1 MKNESTSIHNIAN
14 PAYCKWDNLL
24 KDINPVIQ
32 LLITMATFSLLPFIF
47 VSMTPFLRFTI
58 VFSMLKT
65 AMGTNSVPPAITL
78 IGLSLILTIYTM
90 SPVFDSMYKEY
101 QIPYQKNKNMIEA
114 LNAGSKPLKEY
125 MLKQTRESDLAFFV
139 EKTRAVAPKSPEELT
154 LWEVAPAYIVS
165 ELKTAFEI
173 GFIIYVPFIVLDLVV
188 ANILLALG
196 MFMLSPQ
203 IVSTPFKLLI
213 FIAVDG
219 WSLIV
224 KGLVESFN

>member
-1 MKNESTSIHNIAN
+1 M
-14 PAYCKWDNLL
+14 DNLL

-32 LLITMATFSLLPFIF
+32 LLIAMAAFSLLPFIF
-47 VSMTPFLRFTI
+47 VSMTPFLRFTV

-78 IGLSLILTIYTM
+78 IGLSLILTFYTM
-90 SPVFDSMYKEY
+90 SPVFDKMYQEY
-101 QIPYQKNKNMIEA
+101 QIPYQKNQNVIEA
-114 LNAGSKPLKEY
+114 LNASSKPLKEY
-125 MLKQTRESDLAFFV
+125 MLKQTRQGDLAFFV
-139 EKTRAVAPKSPEELT
+139 EKTRKQPPSTPDELT
-154 LWEVAPAYIVS
+154 IWEVAPAYIVS

>member
-1 MKNESTSIHNIAN
+1 MDTILH
-14 PAYCKWDNLL
+14 
-24 KDINPVIQ
+24 DINPVIQ
-32 LLITMATFSLLPFIF
+32 LLITMAAFSLLPFVF

-65 AMGTNSVPPAITL
+65 AMGTQSIPPAITL
-78 IGLSLILTIYTM
+78 IGLSLILTLYTM
-90 SPVFDSMYKEY
+90 MPVFDDMYQAY
-101 QIPYQKNKNMIEA
+101 QVPYSKNQNVIEA
-114 LNAGSKPLKEY
+114 LDASSKPLKEY
-125 MLKQTRESDLAFFV
+125 MLKQTRQSDLAFFV
-139 EKTRAVAPKSPEELT
+139 EKTKNAAPKTPDELT
-154 LWEVAPAYIVS
+154 LWEVAPAYIIS

-224 KGLVESFN
+224 KGMVESFN

>member
-1 MKNESTSIHNIAN
+1 M
-14 PAYCKWDNLL
+14 DNLL

-32 LLITMATFSLLPFIF
+32 LIVTMAAFSLLPFIF

-78 IGLSLILTIYTM
+78 IGLSLILTVYTM
-90 SPVFDSMYKEY
+90 SPVFDQMYKEY
-101 QIPYQKNKNMIEA
+101 QIPYQKNHNVVEA
-114 LNAGSKPLKEY
+114 INASSKPLKEY
-125 MLKQTRESDLAFFV
+125 MLKQTRQSDLAFFV
-139 EKTRAVAPKSPEELT
+139 EKTRKIAPQTPDELT
-154 LWEVAPAYIVS
+154 IWEVAPAYIVS
-165 ELKTAFEI
+165 ELKTAFEV
-173 GFIIYVPFIVLDLVV
+173 GFIIYVPFIILDLIV

>member
-1 MKNESTSIHNIAN
+1 M
-14 PAYCKWDNLL
+14 DNLL

-32 LLITMATFSLLPFIF
+32 LLITMATFSLLPFVF

-65 AMGTNSVPPAITL
+65 AMGTNSVPPTITL

-90 SPVFDSMYKEY
+90 SPVFDNMYKEY
-101 QIPYQKNKNMIEA
+101 QVPYQKNKNVVEA
-114 LNAGSKPLKEY
+114 LYASSKPLKEY
-125 MLKQTRESDLAFFV
+125 MLKQTRQGDLAFFV
-139 EKTRAVAPKSPEELT
+139 EKTRSQAPASPEELT
-154 LWEVAPAYIVS
+154 MWEVAPAYIIS
-165 ELKTAFEI
+165 ELKTAFSI
-173 GFIIYVPFIVLDLVV
+173 GFIIFIPFIVLDLVV

-196 MFMLSPQ
+196 MFMLSPT
-203 IVSTPFKLLI
+203 IISLPFKLLI

>member
-1 MKNESTSIHNIAN
+1 M
-14 PAYCKWDNLL
+14 DNLL

-78 IGLSLILTIYTM
+78 IGLSLILTLYTM
-90 SPVFDSMYKEY
+90 APTFDNMYQAY
-101 QIPYQKNKNMIEA
+101 QIPYQKNKNVVEA
-114 LNAGSKPLKEY
+114 LNASSKPLKEY
-125 MLKQTRESDLAFFV
+125 MLKQTRQSDLAFFV
-139 EKTRAVAPKSPEELT
+139 EKTRGGAPQSPDELT
-154 LWEVAPAYIVS
+154 LWEVAPAYIIS

-219 WSLIV
+219 WS
-224 KGLVESFN
+224 

>member
-1 MKNESTSIHNIAN
+1 M
-14 PAYCKWDNLL
+14 DNLL

-90 SPVFDSMYKEY
+90 TPVFDSMYKEY

-114 LNAGSKPLKEY
+114 LNASSKPLKEY
-125 MLKQTRESDLAFFV
+125 MLKQTRQADLAFFI
-139 EKTRAVAPKSPEELT
+139 EKTRKIKPQSPEQLT
-154 LWEVAPAYIVS
+154 LWEVAPAYIIS

>member
-1 MKNESTSIHNIAN
+1 MDTI
-14 PAYCKWDNLL
+14 L

-32 LLITMATFSLLPFIF
+32 LLVTMAAFSLLPFIF

-65 AMGTNSVPPAITL
+65 AMGTQSIPPAITL
-78 IGLSLILTIYTM
+78 IGLSLILTLYTM
-90 SPVFDSMYKEY
+90 MPVFDDMYQAY
-101 QIPYQKNKNMIEA
+101 QIPYSKNQNIIEA
-114 LNAGSKPLKEY
+114 LDASSKPLKEY
-125 MLKQTRESDLAFFV
+125 MLKQTRQADLAFFV
-139 EKTRAVAPKSPEELT
+139 EKTRKTIPKTPDELT
-154 LWEVAPAYIVS
+154 LWEVAPAYIIS

-224 KGLVESFN
+224 KGMVESFN

>member
-1 MKNESTSIHNIAN
+1 M
-14 PAYCKWDNLL
+14 DNLL

-32 LLITMATFSLLPFIF
+32 LLVTMAAFSLLPFVF

-78 IGLSLILTIYTM
+78 IGLSLVLTLYTM
-90 SPVFDSMYKEY
+90 APVFDNMYQAY
-101 QIPYQKNKNMIEA
+101 QVPYQKNQNVVEA
-114 LNAGSKPLKEY
+114 LNESSKPLKEY
-125 MLKQTRESDLAFFV
+125 MLKQTRQADLSFFL
-139 EKTRAVAPKSPEELT
+139 EKTRKSAPKSPDELT

>member
-1 MKNESTSIHNIAN
+1 M
-14 PAYCKWDNLL
+14 DNLL

-32 LLITMATFSLLPFIF
+32 LLVAMASFSLLPFIF

-65 AMGTNSVPPAITL
+65 AMGTNSVPPAMTL
-78 IGLSLILTIYTM
+78 IGLSLILTVYTM
-90 SPVFDSMYKEY
+90 SPVFDKMYQAY
-101 QIPYQKNKNMIEA
+101 QVPYQKNQNVIEA
-114 LNAGSKPLKEY
+114 VDAASKPLKEY
-125 MLKQTRESDLAFFV
+125 MLKQTRQSDLAFFV
-139 EKTRAVAPKSPEELT
+139 EKVKKRPPESPDELSI
-154 LWEVAPAYIVS
+154 WEVAPAYIIS

-173 GFIIYVPFIVLDLVV
+173 GFIIYIPFIVLDLVV

>member
-1 MKNESTSIHNIAN
+1 MDSI
-14 PAYCKWDNLL
+14 L

-32 LLITMATFSLLPFIF
+32 LLVVMATFSLLPFIF

-78 IGLSLILTIYTM
+78 IGLSLILTFYTM
-90 SPVFDSMYKEY
+90 SPVFDDMYKAY
-101 QIPYQKNKNMIEA
+101 QVPYSKNQNMIEA
-114 LNAGSKPLKEY
+114 LNESSKPLKEY
-125 MLKQTRESDLAFFV
+125 MLKQTRQSDLAFFV
-139 EKTRAVAPKSPEELT
+139 EKTKGKIPSSPEDLT

-173 GFIIYVPFIVLDLVV
+173 GFIIYVPFIVLDLIV

-224 KGLVESFN
+224 KGIVESFN

>member
-1 MKNESTSIHNIAN
+1 MVS
-14 PAYCKWDNLL
+14 
-24 KDINPVIQ
+24 V
-32 LLITMATFSLLPFIF
+32 FSLLPFVF

-78 IGLSLILTIYTM
+78 IGLSLILTLYTM
-90 SPVFDSMYKEY
+90 TPVFDNMYQQY
-101 QIPYQKNKNMIEA
+101 QIPYQKNQNVIEA
-114 LNAGSKPLKEY
+114 LNASSKPLKEY
-125 MLKQTRESDLAFFV
+125 MLKQTRQSDLAFFV
-139 EKTRAVAPKSPEELT
+139 EKTRGQAPKSPEELT
-154 LWEVAPAYIVS
+154 LWEVAPAYIIS

>member
-1 MKNESTSIHNIAN
+1 M
-14 PAYCKWDNLL
+14 DNLL

-47 VSMTPFLRFTI
+47 VSMTHFLRFTI

-78 IGLSLILTIYTM
+78 IGLSLILTLYTM
-90 SPVFDSMYKEY
+90 APTFDNMYQAY
-101 QIPYQKNKNMIEA
+101 QIPYQKNKNVVEA
-114 LNAGSKPLKEY
+114 LNASSKPLKEY
-125 MLKQTRESDLAFFV
+125 MLKQTRQSDLAFFV
-139 EKTRAVAPKSPEELT
+139 EKTRGGAPQSPDELT
-154 LWEVAPAYIVS
+154 LWEVAPAYIIS

>member
-1 MKNESTSIHNIAN
+1 MDTI
-14 PAYCKWDNLL
+14 L
-24 KDINPVIQ
+24 KDISPVIQ
-32 LLITMATFSLLPFIF
+32 LLVVMAAFSLLPFIF

-65 AMGTNSVPPAITL
+65 AMGTNSIPPAITL
-78 IGLSLILTIYTM
+78 IGLSLILTVYTM
-90 SPVFDSMYKEY
+90 MPVFDDMYQAY
-101 QIPYQKNKNMIEA
+101 QVPYSKNQNVIEA
-114 LNAGSKPLKEY
+114 LDASSKPLKEY
-125 MLKQTRESDLAFFV
+125 MLKQTRQADLAFFV
-139 EKTRAVAPKSPEELT
+139 EKTRKSAPKTPDELT
-154 LWEVAPAYIVS
+154 LWEVAPAYIIS

-224 KGLVESFN
+224 KGIVESFN

>member
-1 MKNESTSIHNIAN
+1 M
-14 PAYCKWDNLL
+14 DNLL

-32 LLITMATFSLLPFIF
+32 LLVAMASFSLLPFIF

-78 IGLSLILTIYTM
+78 VGLSLILTVYTM
-90 SPVFDSMYKEY
+90 SPVFDKMYQAY
-101 QIPYQKNKNMIEA
+101 QVPYQKNQNVIEA
-114 LNAGSKPLKEY
+114 VNASSKPLKEY
-125 MLKQTRESDLAFFV
+125 MLKQTRQSDLAFFV
-139 EKTRAVAPKSPEELT
+139 EKVKKQPPESPDDLT
-154 LWEVAPAYIVS
+154 IWEVAPAYIVS

-173 GFIIYVPFIVLDLVV
+173 GFIIYIPFIVLDLVV

>member
-1 MKNESTSIHNIAN
+1 MDSI
-14 PAYCKWDNLL
+14 L
-24 KDINPVIQ
+24 KDINPIIQ
-32 LLITMATFSLLPFIF
+32 LLTTMAMFSLLPFIF
-47 VSMTPFLRFTI
+47 VSMTPFLRFTV

-65 AMGTNSVPPAITL
+65 AMGTQSIPPAMTL
-78 IGLSLILTIYTM
+78 IGLSLILTLYTM
-90 SPVFDSMYKEY
+90 MPIFDDMYKEY
-101 QIPYQKNKNMIEA
+101 QIPYAKNQNIIEA
-114 LNAGSKPLKEY
+114 LNASSKPLKEY
-125 MLKQTRESDLAFFV
+125 MLKQTRQSDLAFFV
-139 EKTRAVAPKSPEELT
+139 EKTRSTVPSTPEELT
-154 LWEVAPAYIVS
+154 LWEVAPAYIIS

-224 KGLVESFN
+224 RGVVESFN

>member
-1 MKNESTSIHNIAN
+1 M
-14 PAYCKWDNLL
+14 DNLL
-24 KDINPVIQ
+24 KDISPVIQ
-32 LLITMATFSLLPFIF
+32 LLIVMATFSLLPFMF

-90 SPVFDSMYKEY
+90 SPVFDDMYKAY
-101 QIPYQKNKNMIEA
+101 QVPYSKNQNMVEA
-114 LNAGSKPLKEY
+114 LNASSKPLKEY
-125 MLKQTRESDLAFFV
+125 MLKQTRQSDLAFFV
-139 EKTRAVAPKSPEELT
+139 SKTRGQAPNSPDDLT
-154 LWEVAPAYIVS
+154 LWEVAPAYIVT

-173 GFIIYVPFIVLDLVV
+173 GFIIYVPFIVLDLIV

>member
-1 MKNESTSIHNIAN
+1 M
-14 PAYCKWDNLL
+14 DNLL

-32 LLITMATFSLLPFIF
+32 LLVAMAAFSLLPFIF
-47 VSMTPFLRFTI
+47 VSMTPFLRFTV

-78 IGLSLILTIYTM
+78 IGLSLILTFYTM
-90 SPVFDSMYKEY
+90 SPVFDKMYQEY
-101 QIPYQKNKNMIEA
+101 QIPYQKNQNVIEA
-114 LNAGSKPLKEY
+114 LNASSKPLKEY
-125 MLKQTRESDLAFFV
+125 MLKQTRQSDLAFFV
-139 EKTRAVAPKSPEELT
+139 EKTRKQAPSTPDELT
-154 LWEVAPAYIVS
+154 IWEVAPAYIVS

-188 ANILLALG
+188 ANVLLALG